1 MNTENLIWRITIAGY
16 GLEIRV
22 KDVGSVAPRINF
34 FFADIP
40 HYEIKIVHPNK

>member
-1 MNTENLIWRITIAGY
+1 MNTENLILRITIAGH
-16 GLEIRV
+16 GFEIRV
-22 KDVGSVAPRINF
+22 KEASSVAPRINF